1 MKKNEFKDL
10 LSLATKELHF
20 MFNNALY
27 KHIDVVAMG
36 FPLGLSLANVFLA
49 DHEQN
54 WLDSCPLEYRLWY
67 YEHHFADLF
76 LLFKSSEYLKGYQN
90 YLNSCHV
97 NMSFTKETEKK
108 NKVSFKYLSKA
119 NF

>member
-10 LSLATKELHF
+10 SLASKELHF
-20 MFNNALY
+20 MFNNTLY

-54 WLDSCPLEYRLWY
+54 WLDSCPLEYRL
-67 YEHHFADLF
+67 
-76 LLFKSSEYLKGYQN
+76 
-90 YLNSCHV
+90 
-97 NMSFTKETEKK
+97 
-108 NKVSFKYLSKA
+108 
-119 NF
+119 